1 MDVGTIRSFW
11 NPQWNECHMVTKT
24 IFYLLYKVFEEDF
37 PILEQILPLRY
48 DLR

>member
-1 MDVGTIRSFW
+1 MDVGRSFW
-11 NPQWNECHMVTKT
+11 NPQRNECHMVTKT
-24 IFYLLYKVFEEDF
+24 IFYLLYKEDF

>member
-1 MDVGTIRSFW
+1 MDVGTTRSFW
-11 NPQWNECHMVTKT
+11 NPQRNECHMVTKT
-24 IFYLLYKVFEEDF
+24 IFYLLYKVIEEDF